1 MKHEEPFL
9 ATVNSQHEFNISPE
23 HALDLDVVTEADGVL
38 HVILNNK
45 AYRAELLSADDANHL
60 FVLKIDGNEYHV
72 NIADKY
78 DRLVSQLGLKAGG
91 QQKANQIKAP
101 MPGLVL
107 NVLVEAGQE
116 VTKGDALLILEA
128 MKMENV
134 IKASGDGKVKSVKVK
149 QGEAVDKGLLLI
161 EME

>member
-9 ATVNSQHEFNISPE
+9 ITVNGQHEFNITPE
-23 HALDLDVVTEADGVL
+23 NALNLDVIAESDGML
-38 HVILNNK
+38 HVIMNNR
-45 AYRAELLSADDANHL
+45 AHRAELISTDYAGHL
-60 FVLKIDGNEYHV
+60 FVVKIDGNEYTV
-72 NIADKY
+72 QIADKY
-78 DRLVSQLGLKAGG
+78 DRLVSQLGLKVGG
-91 QQKANQIKAP
+91 HQKANQIKAP

-116 VTKGDALLILEA
+116 VEKGDALLILEA

-134 IKASGDGKVKSVKVK
+134 IKASGNGKVKSVKVK
-149 QGEAVDKGLLLI
+149 KGDTVDKGLLLV

>member
-9 ATVNSQHEFNISPE
+9 TTVNGQHEFNISPE
-23 HALDLDVVTEADGVL
+23 NALNLDVVAESDCVL
-38 HVILNNK
+38 HVIMNDR
-45 AYRAELLSADDANHL
+45 AFRAEIVSADDASHL
-60 FVLKIDGNEYHV
+60 FVVKIDGNEYTV

-78 DRLVSQLGLKAGG
+78 DRLVSQLGLKVGSH
-91 QQKANQIKAP
+91 QKANQIKAP

-107 NVLVEAGQE
+107 NILVEAGQE
-116 VTKGDALLILEA
+116 VSKGDALLILEA

-134 IKASGDGKVKSVKVK
+134 IKASGDGKVRSVKVK
-149 QGEAVDKGLLLI
+149 KGDAVDKGLLLV